1 MASKRTHDDDAAIE
15 RSPQRR
21 ALAADESSIREASSI
36 RQRAERYRLAT
47 AKMPLDSLTC
57 TWTRGKNRRLQQQQ
71 VSRLCDDFRELGLER
86 EAEEN
91 FLLVQC
97 SAAAVE
103 QMLGFLGVGRL
114 LKDGES
120 ARDRTWS
127 FHDWLVVNS
136 GEEVE
141 VMAGQHRMAAL
152 RQYATKTGS
161 DTGKLWWTCYIY
173 DADSLPRELDMQLRM
188 NRRGSSLP
196 DSAADMWMQLVQ
208 AQEQDGRLF
217 HGNKAAVQKRMRE
230 VLRLGGGD
238 TFPAGRVV
246 TLWRNDRWRSMITR
260 WCRTEVG
267 RGTFTNIST
276 WEWMASLRIDNYWF
290 SVFEEVLGVLHSLP
304 CDGADSVTKA
314 DWAEFV
320 KALGGRA
327 YGESEAMELFYPER
341 DDEMDEL
348 AKKRRRRQSQRRKGF
363 LRGLGDAEYDAVFR
377 HIVHN
382 GSHTGTRQSF
392 PDVEGFLKTKKDE
405 GQIMRRVMEHVVRW
419 VNGSPYEVVDNRD
432 NNKPLL
438 RGRKPYRN

>member
-1 MASKRTHDDDAAIE
+1 MREFTQHLRAMASKRTHDDDAATE

-57 TWTRGKNRRLQQQQ
+57 TWKRGKNRRLQQQQ

-103 QMLGFLGVGRL
+103 QMLRFLGVGRL

-173 DADSLPRELDMQLRM
+173 DA
-188 NRRGSSLP
+188 
-196 DSAADMWMQLVQ
+196 
-208 AQEQDGRLF
+208 
-217 HGNKAAVQKRMRE
+217 
-230 VLRLGGGD
+230 
-238 TFPAGRVV
+238 
-246 TLWRNDRWRSMITR
+246 
-260 WCRTEVG
+260 
-267 RGTFTNIST
+267 
-276 WEWMASLRIDNYWF
+276 
-290 SVFEEVLGVLHSLP
+290 
-304 CDGADSVTKA
+304 
-314 DWAEFV
+314 
-320 KALGGRA
+320 
-327 YGESEAMELFYPER
+327 GEA
-341 DDEMDEL
+341 
-348 AKKRRRRQSQRRKGF
+348 
-363 LRGLGDAEYDAVFR
+363 
-377 HIVHN
+377 
-382 GSHTGTRQSF
+382 
-392 PDVEGFLKTKKDE
+392 
-405 GQIMRRVMEHVVRW
+405 
-419 VNGSPYEVVDNRD
+419 
-432 NNKPLL
+432 
-438 RGRKPYRN
+438 